1 MPHSLLVGTNGNTGN
16 PGIGAPSFNLT
27 VPPRTWVHLWLSV
40 PEGPSPWLLAELWQP
55 PGSGGVMDPV
65 ITLKPYSQQ
74 VAGALQVNNPSWS
87 NAAWLSCRFE

>member
-1 MPHSLLVGTNGNTGN
+1 MLTNPN
-16 PGIGAPSFNLT
+16 GARGVTVNSPSFNLT
-27 VPPRTWVHLWLSV
+27 VPPRTWVHLWLPV

-74 VAGALQVNNPSWS
+74 VAGVLQVCLGNPSDHHYPPH
-87 NAAWLSCRFE
+87 